1 MKNYTTVKRR
11 LLRDP
16 EVRRAYG
23 ALGPEYALSEMIIK
37 RRIERGLTQKELAK
51 KIGTT
56 QSAVS
61 RLESGRYNPT
71 VDFLRALAKALN
83 RELKIS
89 L

>member
-1 MKNYTTVKRR
+1 MKSYSIVKRK

-16 EVRRAYG
+16 EIRRAYD
-23 ALGPEYALSEMIIK
+23 ALAPEYALSEMIIR
-37 RRIERGLTQKELAK
+37 RRIKRGMTQKELAK
-51 KIGTT
+51 RIGTT

-71 VDFLRALAKALN
+71 IEFLRALAKALHG
-83 RELKIS
+83 ELKIS

>member
-1 MKNYTTVKRR
+1 MKNYTAIKRKF
-11 LLRDP
+11 LKDP
-16 EVRRAYG
+16 EIKKAYE
-23 ALGPEYALSEMIIK
+23 ALGPEYALSEMIIR

-61 RLESGRYNPT
+61 RLESGQYNPT
-71 VDFLRALAKALN
+71 VDFLRVLAKALH

>member
-1 MKNYTTVKRR
+1 MKTYTAVKRR
-11 LLRDP
+11 WLRDP
-16 EVRRAYG
+16 ATKKAYD
-23 ALGPEYALSEMIIK
+23 ALASEYALSELIIR

-71 VDFLRALAKALN
+71 IDFLRILAKALN

>member
-1 MKNYTTVKRR
+1 MKNYTTVKRK

-16 EVRRAYG
+16 AIKRAYE
-23 ALGPEYALSEMIIK
+23 ALGPEYALSEIIIR
-37 RRIERGLTQKELAK
+37 RRIERGMTQKELAR

-71 VDFLRALAKALN
+71 IDFLRVLAKALD